1 MPWAQLVDLKTRVS
15 KKITELCAKYKVH
28 REQVV
33 HLNIQLDQIRLKELN
48 EVDLQLK
55 TEEERM
61 FKTLCQ
67 KDLYQHDVCLEK
79 IKEAVPYLKKTLKLI
94 LEEEELQ
101 IDENIRILNKQND
114 HQILKNLEEIE
125 DLKDQIVDT
134 VGEKFA

>member
-1 MPWAQLVDLKTRVS
+1 
-15 KKITELCAKYKVH
+15 
-28 REQVV
+28 
-33 HLNIQLDQIRLKELN
+33 
-48 EVDLQLK
+48 
-55 TEEERM
+55 M

-79 IKEAVPYLKKTLKLI
+79 IKEVFLKQAVPYLKKTLKLI